1 MRHRTT
7 LTALGEPFVNSD
19 MVDIKQLAASN
30 GLSVSLR
37 SEKPNIWAEVL
48 DRVAYIPVMYTS
60 SSIEFQ
66 WAYQRGHG
74 GNWQDISIVIYW
86 NGNPAAVWPL
96 SLAVKDGKAL
106 LNSHGLPVHPPLF
119 ADDCPGVSSKR
130 ITKICIDLADTIATE
145 AGISTWE
152 STESFADSSG
162 FSDWH
167 IESMSR
173 GATCT
178 ITHDLFIDLHQS
190 MEVIKRGFRKSYKS
204 LVTSGLRNWSVGVLD
219 TMDEAIWNQFSELHF
234 KVSGR
239 KTRSD
244 ETWAIHLN
252 DIKQQQ
258 GFLVYLLNSA
268 GKMDGGGFF
277 NFTRDEGLYAV
288 AAYNRALLDKPLG
301 HIVQYRAIEELKNR
315 GVRWYKIGIRPY
327 RSEAPTPSDKEV
339 SIGEFKQG
347 FASHMFPRFGLR
359 HPVSGSV
366 IHQEQE
372 ELV

>member
-1 MRHRTT
+1 LLLET
-7 LTALGEPFVNSD
+7 E
-19 MVDIKQLAASN
+19 DIKQLALSK

-37 SEKPNIWAEVL
+37 SEIPNIWAEVL
-48 DRVAYIPVMYTS
+48 DRTAYVPVMYTS

-74 GNWQDISIVIYW
+74 GIWQDISIIIYW
-86 NGNPAAVWPL
+86 NSSPVAVWPL
-96 SLAVKDGKAL
+96 SLAIKDGKTF

-119 ADDCPGVSSKR
+119 VADCPELSRKR
-130 ITKICIDLADTIATE
+130 ITKICIDIADTIAMKSG
-145 AGISTWE
+145 ANIWE
-152 STESFADSSG
+152 STEAFNDSNG

-178 ITHDLFIDLHQS
+178 VKHDLFINLQQN

-204 LVTSGLRNWSVGVLD
+204 LVTSGMRNWTVGVLD
-219 TMDEAIWNQFSELHF
+219 AADEMIWNQFSKLHF

-244 ETWAIHLN
+244 ETWEIHLK
-252 DIKQQQ
+252 DIKRQQ

-268 GKMDGGGFF
+268 GEMDGGGFF
-277 NFTRDEGLYAV
+277 NFTQDEGMYSV
-288 AAYNRALLDKPLG
+288 AAYNRALFDKPLG

-315 GVRWYKIGIRPY
+315 GVRWYKIGARPY
-327 RSEAPTPSDKEV
+327 RLELPSPSDKEI

-347 FASHMFPRFGLR
+347 FASHMFPRFGLL
-359 HPVSGSV
+359 HPVSEAS
-366 IHQEQE
+366 IYQAQER
-372 ELV
+372 LV